1 MIQDL
6 SLSLRLLRRSP
17 GFAAAAILTLALGIG
32 ATTAIFSVVYAVL
45 LKPLPFRDPDR
56 LVRIWESKP
65 DEGLTRVGVS
75 PVNLL
80 AWRSRAK
87 TLVGIEEW
95 GTSGRG
101 SFYTIGETTVLLRAA
116 GVRSE
121 LFRLLGVSPE
131 AGLLD
136 NGWIVSDEF
145 AQRQFGGASQALGR
159 MMLVEAGGYGQEPR
173 PIGAVM
179 PPGFRFPASVD
190 VWSVYGKGPAASNST
205 YTGRLVQAVARL
217 QPGVTIQQARTELQ
231 AIEDGLSL
239 PEPKANAGWRVE
251 VVPLRQAIVGN
262 VRPALLALYGA
273 AALVL
278 LIACVN
284 VVNLL
289 LARATSRR
297 REFAVRRALGAT
309 RGRLLRQALVESVT
323 LTTMGGAAG
332 VALAAA
338 TLPVLVSLAPA
349 GLPRVEEIRLDPL
362 AIAVTAVLVLA
373 VGVLLGLSTGRPDTG
388 PTWLRAQATSLG
400 GRRAGRRVLVAAEV
414 ALSLVLLTG
423 ATLLARSFV
432 ALMDVNPGFD
442 ASHVLAVRVRHPVLK
457 AGETWKHYPYPRFA
471 RVTRELLERVREMP
485 GVEGAGGVTYAPP
498 TPDALHGTV
507 QAAPGPITASV
518 AEINGGRALVSTPR
532 WPAVV
537 RQVTTQF
544 FETLRVP
551 LLAGRTFSDADAP
564 PPPSLDDYDT
574 PRPPGVVV
582 VSRNFADTY
591 FPGENPI
598 GRYLVVENG
607 DAGRPSA
614 RIVGIVG
621 DVHFEAL
628 AVPAGPTVY
637 TPYSQ
642 EPMDGLV
649 LLART
654 SGPPAALAAS
664 VREVIR
670 SFGTSLAA
678 EDARTLED
686 VVNSSVAGP
695 RFDALL
701 VGLFA
706 GLGLVLAA
714 VGLYGVLAF
723 LVGER
728 TVEIGVRMALG
739 AEPRQVV
746 RLVVGQGLWMMAG
759 GALAGLAGALVVGR
773 WLRSLL
779 FGVSP
784 LDPFTLVAACAALAV
799 AGAAACYLPARRA
812 ARVDPMV
819 ALRAE

>member
-1 MIQDL
+1 
-6 SLSLRLLRRSP
+6 
-17 GFAAAAILTLALGIG
+17 
-32 ATTAIFSVVYAVL
+32 
-45 LKPLPFRDPDR
+45 
-56 LVRIWESKP
+56 
-65 DEGLTRVGVS
+65 
-75 PVNLL
+75 
-80 AWRSRAK
+80 
-87 TLVGIEEW
+87 
-95 GTSGRG
+95 
-101 SFYTIGETTVLLRAA
+101 
-116 GVRSE
+116 
-121 LFRLLGVSPE
+121 LLGVSPE

-297 REFAVRRALGAT
+297 REFAVRQALGAT
-309 RGRLLRQALVESVT
+309 RGRLLRQALVESLT
-323 LTTMGGAAG
+323 LATIGGAAG

-338 TLPVLVSLAPA
+338 TVPVLVSLAPA

-362 AIAVTAVLVLA
+362 AIIVTVVLVLA
-373 VGVLLGLSTGRPDTG
+373 VGVLLGLSTGRPGIG
-388 PTWLRAQATSLG
+388 PTWLRAQTTSTAG
-400 GRRAGRRVLVAAEV
+400 RRTGRRALVAAEV

-457 AGETWKHYPYPRFA
+457 AGEERLKQYPYPRFA
-471 RVTRELLERVREMP
+471 RVTRELLGRVRELP
-485 GVEGAGGVTYAPP
+485 GVEQAGGVTYAPL
-498 TPDALHGTV
+498 TQDALHGYA
-507 QAAPGPITASV
+507 QLAPGPIVASPETLDS
-518 AEINGGRALVSTPR
+518 APIVSTPR

-537 RQVTTQF
+537 RQVTTRF
-544 FETLRVP
+544 FETLRIPV
-551 LLAGRTFSDADAP
+551 LAGQTFTDADAYDAA
-564 PPPSLDDYDT
+564 SLGNYRA
-574 PRPPGVVV
+574 PRPPGVAV
-582 VSRNFADTY
+582 VSRSFVDAY

-598 GRYLVVENG
+598 GRFIVVERG
-607 DAGRPSA
+607 AGGQPSA

-728 TVEIGVRMALG
+728 TVEIGVRMAVG
-739 AEPRQVV
+739 AEPGQVV
-746 RLVVGQGLWMMAG
+746 GLVVRQGLGMTAAG
-759 GALAGLAGALVVGR
+759 FVVGLAAALLAGHS
-773 WLRSLL
+773 LRSLL

-784 LDPFTLVAACAALAV
+784 LDPLTLAV
-799 AGAAACYLPARRA
+799 ACTVLAIAGAAACYLPARRA